1 MPIDEFKDIY
11 AELKKGVDQTN
22 DLFVEQFN
30 KEIQQFVDSK
40 AERGDKF
47 ILPLK
52 WITKTIPEDE
62 KKIQQEA
69 EALVVEKENREK
81 AAAVSVKK
89 DKDKKEKDKKQNAK
103 NKQSKNQKKDQNQN
117 VTEKNNNKLV
127 VENKNNPEPPPKI
140 YNP

>member
-22 DLFVEQFN
+22 DLFINEFN
-30 KEIQQFVDSK
+30 KEIEEFVDSK

-62 KKIQQEA
+62 KKIKQEA
-69 EALVVEKENREK
+69 EERVQEENRKEK
-81 AAAVSVKK
+81 AAVSAE
-89 DKDKKEKDKKQNAK
+89 KEKDKKQKQNAK
-103 NKQSKNQKKDQNQN
+103 SKKLEDQKKDQNKN

-127 VENKNNPEPPPKI
+127 VENKNNSEPPPKI

>member
-22 DLFVEQFN
+22 DLFINEFN
-30 KEIQQFVDSK
+30 EEIKEFVNSK

-62 KKIQQEA
+62 KKIKQEA
-69 EALVVEKENREK
+69 EERVEKENEK
-81 AAAVSVKK
+81 VAVSA
-89 DKDKKEKDKKQNAK
+89 EKDKKQKQKAK
-103 NKQSKNQKKDQNQN
+103 SKQSKNQKKDQNQN